1 MLSCSSALIIPSTE
15 DQNLSDAFIRIAL
28 VGIFTIKIL
37 SLFQLYCLQMFEVK
51 CMITKV
57 AATSF

>member
-1 MLSCSSALIIPSTE
+1 MLSCSSALIIPPTE

-37 SLFQLYCLQMFEVK
+37 PLFQLYCLQMFEVK

-57 AATSF
+57 ATTSF